1 MAIDAVRR
9 HQRLVIT
16 FGGSG
21 RPAAF
26 TRGAV
31 VFILAV
37 LAFHLGFGFATG
49 ADPSAWRE
57 WGTSDLVVVL
67 DAVAI
72 LA

>member
-1 MAIDAVRR
+1 MAIEAVRR

-37 LAFHLGFGFATG
+37 LAFHLGFGFA
-49 ADPSAWRE
+49 SAWRE